1 MLFANVV
8 LIDETRGGVND
19 KLEVWRQTLESKE
32 FWLSRTKIEYLECK
46 FSDVM
51 HEDEV
56 VVKLVSQVV
65 CRDDSFKYLG
75 YMIQGNGEIDEDVTH
90 RIVVRWRKWRIA
102 SGVLCDKK
110 VPPKLKGKFIE
121 WRSVRSR
128 CMEWSVGQSRTH
140 IQKLKVAEMRMLRWM
155 CGLTR
160 GDRVRNEIIKA
171 KVGVASV
178 EDKMWEVRL
187 RWFEH
192 VMRWGTNASVRWCE
206 RFAMDS
212 FWQGRVCKLTPNTTF
227 GWWFSVALKLSD
239 DLHLNEVDSVRLLVS
254 ANQEVNKTFFISGDK
269 LSELL
274 DISDDDNKSFIVLAK
289 TPQWQHRVERATEP
303 GPSKAGISSAEDD
316 DQFPSNCLIGYY
328 SENRTEETILLQ
340 QQKTVCKEIRKS
352 KNIDKL
358 TSPAFGSHKSAHLV
372 LHLWGLL
379 GREPLEIFR
388 LAAGLWYTE
397 RRDLITALYTLLR
410 AVVLDQGLEPDL
422 VADIQRFLDDL
433 INAGVRRRLI
443 SLLKELNL
451 EEPSGLGGPNCER
464 YILDSRGALVERR
477 AVVSRERLI
486 LAHCLVLSVLVV
498 RASPKDVKDVF
509 SALMDSAVGLSGS
522 TDTLSHQ
529 ITYSL
534 LFSLVVALISDALS
548 AVPDKTS
555 VLSRDVSFRHEFQE
569 SVMVAGNDP
578 VVEGYVDCLRSA
590 WVVHLMLIHDG
601 LDAKDTSASASS
613 NNDIRNIYSCLE
625 VIFSNNVFLS
635 WLNKILLTPAYQND
649 DEDMIYMY
657 NAYLHKMIT
666 CLLSHPLAKDKV
678 FLRLEILLSRNNSD
692 ISFIFES
699 CSRGLGPVLGAGE
712 EGRAGVGGGFRSSV
726 MAGVVRDGRGRREAR
741 VDRLRVGSW
750 NIGTLQGK
758 SIELV
763 KVLKRWKS
771 NIKCVKETKWV
782 GIKARD
788 VDGYKL
794 WYSRCDR
801 RRNGVGILVDEELRE
816 QVVEVKRVSD
826 RLMTITLVV
835 GGVSL
840 HVCYVCVPQVGL
852 AEEEKTRF
860 WVALDEVVRSVSSS
874 KKIVIAGDF
883 NGHIGVLPGG
893 YDDVHG
899 GFGFDD
905 RDDEGAY
912 SVGFC

>member
-46 FSDVM
+46 FSDVT

-90 RIVVRWRKWRIA
+90 RIVARWRKWRIA

-121 WRSVRSR
+121 WRSIYSR

-192 VMRWGTNASVRWCE
+192 VMRWGTNA
-206 RFAMDS
+206 
-212 FWQGRVCKLTPNTTF
+212 P
-227 GWWFSVALKLSD
+227 ALKLSD

-666 CLLSHPLAKDKV
+666 CLLSHPLAKDK
-678 FLRLEILLSRNNSD
+678 
-692 ISFIFES
+692 S

-794 WYSRCDR
+794 WYSGCDR

-893 YDDVHG
+893 YDDVYG
-899 GFGFDD
+899 GFGFGD
-905 RDDEGAY
+905 RDDEGAC

>member
-1 MLFANVV
+1 MLFANDVV

-19 KLEVWRQTLESKE
+19 KLEVWRQTLESKG
-32 FWLSRTKIEYLECK
+32 FWLSRTKTEYLECK
-46 FSDVM
+46 FSDVT

-56 VVKLVSQVV
+56 VVKLDSQ
-65 CRDDSFKYLG
+65 
-75 YMIQGNGEIDEDVTH
+75 
-90 RIVVRWRKWRIA
+90 
-102 SGVLCDKK
+102 
-110 VPPKLKGKFIE
+110 
-121 WRSVRSR
+121 
-128 CMEWSVGQSRTH
+128 
-140 IQKLKVAEMRMLRWM
+140 
-155 CGLTR
+155 
-160 GDRVRNEIIKA
+160 
-171 KVGVASV
+171 
-178 EDKMWEVRL
+178 
-187 RWFEH
+187 
-192 VMRWGTNASVRWCE
+192 
-206 RFAMDS
+206 
-212 FWQGRVCKLTPNTTF
+212 
-227 GWWFSVALKLSD
+227 ALKLSD

-254 ANQEVNKTFFISGDK
+254 ANQE
-269 LSELL
+269 
-274 DISDDDNKSFIVLAK
+274 
-289 TPQWQHRVERATEP
+289 
-303 GPSKAGISSAEDD
+303 
-316 DQFPSNCLIGYY
+316 
-328 SENRTEETILLQ
+328 
-340 QQKTVCKEIRKS
+340 
-352 KNIDKL
+352 
-358 TSPAFGSHKSAHLV
+358 
-372 LHLWGLL
+372 WGLL

-666 CLLSHPLAKDKV
+666 CLLSHPLAKDKPHPAG
-678 FLRLEILLSRNNSD
+678 LCCSD
-692 ISFIFES
+692 S
-699 CSRGLGPVLGAGE
+699 
-712 EGRAGVGGGFRSSV
+712 
-726 MAGVVRDGRGRREAR
+726 
-741 VDRLRVGSW
+741 
-750 NIGTLQGK
+750 
-758 SIELV
+758 
-763 KVLKRWKS
+763 S
-771 NIKCVKETKWV
+771 NISMGACP
-782 GIKARD
+782 
-788 VDGYKL
+788 
-794 WYSRCDR
+794 
-801 RRNGVGILVDEELRE
+801 IL
-816 QVVEVKRVSD
+816 QK
-826 RLMTITLVV
+826 
-835 GGVSL
+835 
-840 HVCYVCVPQVGL
+840 
-852 AEEEKTRF
+852 
-860 WVALDEVVRSVSSS
+860 
-874 KKIVIAGDF
+874 
-883 NGHIGVLPGG
+883 
-893 YDDVHG
+893 
-899 GFGFDD
+899 
-905 RDDEGAY
+905 
-912 SVGFC
+912 